1 MNQPPPGSPCARRA
15 WHALLC
21 AASVL
26 SLAGTARAAGG
37 IDELEALLQRP
48 VYAASK
54 FAQASADAPVAMTVL
69 TSGDILTYGWRTL
82 AEVLN
87 AARGVM
93 LREDRS
99 YSYIGVRGFGR
110 PGDFSQRVLIT
121 IDGMRVNDAIYDQAL
136 PGREFP
142 LEVGLIERVEFIPG
156 PGSSFY
162 GSNAV
167 VAVVNVV
174 TKSAGDLGAGHVSVG
189 LGSHHARSVSLR
201 QGLSLPTGTLVLG
214 AHIERR
220 PGADLSFPE
229 FVGVARGRDGESDRK
244 LFAKWRA
251 GEWQATGL
259 WSEREKNAPTAY
271 YGTDFDVA
279 APTRDRYAAADLQ
292 WRRSGEVH
300 DLLAHVSLVDYRFDG
315 NYPYGADVSIDAA
328 NGRWL
333 VAEGSWVFRGWAA
346 HRLVLGGETQ
356 RNLRQQQR
364 SVVVGANPALLLDS
378 HHRSHRIGAFF
389 NDEWTLSAQW
399 RAVFGAR
406 WDRQANGKTSFT
418 PRAALFW
425 QPTPELSVKWV
436 EGRAYREPSD
446 YESRYDD
453 ALTQVANPAL
463 AAEKLVAR
471 EWVVDWRPD
480 DGWRLSGSLFR
491 NRFSELIDPLTDPV
505 SGLVQYRNTPGVR
518 TRGVEVEAEYLAAG
532 GWRLRASWAGTRTA
546 DAVHQAALPNAPRSL
561 LKLHSSAPLP
571 WPGAV
576 VALEWQRVGERLS
589 LLGATLPAHQ
599 VTGLTLR
606 LAPMGRSWS
615 MTAGV
620 SNAFNTR
627 YADPG
632 GPEHSQDLL
641 ARDGRRWHCQYTL
654 AF

>member
-1 MNQPPPGSPCARRA
+1 M
-15 WHALLC
+15 
-21 AASVL
+21 L
-26 SLAGTARAAGG
+26 SLAGAARAADNL
-37 IDELEALLQRP
+37 DELEALLQRP

-54 FAQASADAPVAMTVL
+54 FAQASAEAPVAMTVL

-87 AARGVM
+87 AARGVL

-189 LGSHHARSVSLR
+189 LGSHRARSVSLR

-220 PGADLSFPE
+220 PGADLAFPE

-259 WSEREKNAPTAY
+259 WSDREKSVPTAY

-279 APTRDRYAAADLQ
+279 APARDRYAAADLQ
-292 WRRSGEVH
+292 WRRSGEAH
-300 DLLAHVSLVDYRFDG
+300 DLFAHVSLVDYRFDG
-315 NYPYGADVSIDAA
+315 RYPYGADVTVDEA

-346 HRLVLGGETQ
+346 HRLVLGGELQ
-356 RNLRQQQR
+356 RNLRQHQR
-364 SVVVGANPALLLDS
+364 SVVVGDNPALVLDS
-378 HHRSHRIGAFF
+378 QHRSHRFGVFF
-389 NDEWTLSAQW
+389 NDEWSLSAQW

-406 WDRQANGKTSFT
+406 WDRHTDGKTSTT

-425 QPTPELSVKWV
+425 QPTPALSVKWV
-436 EGRAYREPSD
+436 EGRAFREPSD

-453 ALTQVANPAL
+453 AATQIANPAL
-463 AAEKLVAR
+463 VAEKLVAR
-471 EWVVDWRPD
+471 EWVVDWRPG

-491 NRFSELIDPLTDPV
+491 NRFSALIDPSTDPV
-505 SGLVQYRNTPGVR
+505 SGLGQYRNTPGVR
-518 TRGVEVEAEYLAAG
+518 TRGVEAEAEYLAAG
-532 GWRLRASWAGTRTA
+532 GWRLRASWTGTRTEDTA
-546 DAVHQAALPNAPRSL
+546 RQAPLPNAPRSL
-561 LKLHSSAPLP
+561 LKLHSSVPLP
-571 WPGAV
+571 WPGAML
-576 VALEWQRVGERLS
+576 ALEWQCVGERLS

-606 LAPMGRSWS
+606 LAPTGRAWS
-615 MTAGV
+615 MTAGL

-632 GPEHSQDLL
+632 GPEHSQDQL
-641 ARDGRRWHCQYTL
+641 ARDGRRWHLQYAL